1 MVTMPEMELDV
12 MAQVQEQKAAEMSET
27 DLDQLTTEVA
37 EMARKKRKTFD
48 LPTNAVKVD
57 PLR

>member
-1 MVTMPEMELDV
+1 MPEMELDV

-27 DLDQLTTEVA
+27 DLDQLTPEVA

>member
-27 DLDQLTTEVA
+27 DLDQLTPEVA
-37 EMARKKRKTFD
+37 EMARKTRKTFD